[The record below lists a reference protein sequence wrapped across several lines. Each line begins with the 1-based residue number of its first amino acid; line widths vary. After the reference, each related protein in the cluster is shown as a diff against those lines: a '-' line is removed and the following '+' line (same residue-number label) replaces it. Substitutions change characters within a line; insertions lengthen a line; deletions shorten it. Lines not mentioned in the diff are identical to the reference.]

1 MCAIKLSL
9 QAPLEQDAYSDIYN
23 LLVACDDEFCPPLSQ
38 RYSTHQAELSPHDAP
53 ASQPAN
59 GPLLYFNEMKQ
70 QSFVLAREDGRLV
83 GFLSYIA
90 DHRIPYAD
98 EPSAYIST
106 VLVDPRDRGKGI
118 GSSLYAYLENELHPG
133 LITLRT
139 WSTNKSQ
146 IALLHKRGY
155 EVIKVLENDR
165 GDGIDTVY
173 FAKKP

>member
-1 MCAIKLSL
+1 MRAIELSL
-9 QAPLEQDAYSDIYN
+9 QTPLEQDDFSDVYN
-23 LLVACDDEFCPPLSQ
+23 LLLACDEEFCPPLSQ
-38 RYSTHQAELSPHDAP
+38 RYSTHQAELSPHDAQT
-53 ASQPAN
+53 AQPVN
-59 GPLLYFNEMKQ
+59 GPLLYFNEMKLQ
-70 QSFVLAREDGRLV
+70 NFVLAKEGGRLV

-90 DHRIPYAD
+90 DHRIPYVD

-118 GSSLYAYLENELHPG
+118 GSSLYAYLESEQRPG

>member
-1 MCAIKLSL
+1 M
-9 QAPLEQDAYSDIYN
+9 
-23 LLVACDDEFCPPLSQ
+23 
-38 RYSTHQAELSPHDAP
+38 
-53 ASQPAN
+53 N
-59 GPLLYFNEMKQ
+59 GPLLYFNEMKLQ
-70 QSFVLAREDGRLV
+70 NFVLAKEGGRLV

-90 DHRIPYAD
+90 DHRIPYVD

-118 GSSLYAYLENELHPG
+118 GSSLYAYLESEQRPG

-155 EVIKVLENDR
+155 AVIKVLENDR